1 MPGWKPDCL
10 RGSVYEP
17 DPLKLKERK
26 HDQNAVIEDS
36 TEDDRKGIAVIEL
49 YKQDGHGLGF
59 IVSGG
64 EDKGFRPTVS
74 SIRPG
79 GTAHRS
85 DSLEVDDI
93 ILSVNGIKTDG
104 MKHDEIINLLKNTG
118 EHVILEVEY
127 QLPDNSF
134 SSSFSVCCKQ
144 HIVSLER
151 DSGGFGFTLRGGY
164 HNNPQKSRA
173 LTVTQIRPG
182 GSADREGS
190 IQVGD
195 RIIAINEY
203 NVAHFTLSEASM
215 FLQQCGH
222 EANFTVEYDMSVIDT
237 IKNATG
243 PLLVE
248 IGRVPGTSLGLGLSQ
263 TSHQGKWCLSIDGI
277 DPMSLADRCGAL
289 HVGDLIRSIEGTSV
303 EHMSIAEATQLLKCS
318 LDEVVTLEIL
328 PAKIVEQHTSRDI
341 ISRRGIKSNL
351 VRSTTGSMSNAA
363 SVPAIP
369 SSLSTPSSFNMYN
382 STGSAYNMSSGTS
395 TLRLSGRKRQLT
407 KRQPSN
413 ISISSTTTSIML
425 GNQIGRSET
434 MEIRLYADYRGLGLT
449 VDGSFNDSSVLGEAP
464 VVSYVQT
471 GSAADRCALM
481 QEGDRILT
489 VNGQSLSDKTIDE
502 VNQLLRE
509 CRHRCDLEVE
519 FDVTE
524 SVILTSGTFVV
535 KLPMVKT
542 GLGVCLSGVGG
553 KANDHL
559 IITDV
564 KKGSVAHRCGSI
576 QPGDKLL
583 AINDVKT
590 ENMLVED
597 ALHLLQS
604 TDDIIK
610 LRLKRDDPY
619 SDDSGGECV
628 MYTVE
633 MQRRGGPLGIT
644 ISGTDTPGDPI
655 IISDLVEG
663 GLAVRTG
670 AIHIGDRLLAI
681 NGDTTRGKTLTEA
694 TNMLQCAVE
703 LVTLKIARPAET
715 SKTKG
720 KKLGDTCRST
730 TPVASVDSAMESWDS
745 SAPETGQIYH
755 NIGTVLSNG
764 KPQLLPKPS
773 NNKSGIKAV
782 NSNNTDTSRDRLADF
797 NQSDFEWENH
807 SNSSHSENA
816 NGGDE
821 WTGSFGEYENGSE
834 MLKQI
839 NASLK
844 QRSSA
849 SLDRPRS
856 TTAKPL
862 LTKNFS
868 HSTAKDFHSEDELC
882 SAGSRKKTTNKP
894 GKKLGPNAY
903 KEHVKTIFSPTPVQ
917 LHKIKMVKD
926 PGADDFGFGLS
937 DGMYEKGVYIS
948 GVRGGSLA
956 EKAGLVQFDRILQVN
971 GIRTRDFD
979 CCLAIPLITEAGN
992 AIDLVVCRNPI
1003 AKVSNGESSQKVAS
1017 KPVREYNSCDEG
1029 SVYMNVPTKNGFNTP
1044 KSV

>member
-1 MPGWKPDCL
+1 MTKK
-10 RGSVYEP
+10 SVSVTSN
-17 DPLKLKERK
+17 LKESSSFRKKERK

-36 TEDDRKGIAVIEL
+36 SEDDKKGIAVLEL

-222 EANFTVEYDMSVIDT
+222 EANFTVEYDMSVI
-237 IKNATG
+237 
-243 PLLVE
+243 
-248 IGRVPGTSLGLGLSQ
+248 
-263 TSHQGKWCLSIDGI
+263 
-277 DPMSLADRCGAL
+277 
-289 HVGDLIRSIEGTSV
+289 
-303 EHMSIAEATQLLKCS
+303 
-318 LDEVVTLEIL
+318 
-328 PAKIVEQHTSRDI
+328 
-341 ISRRGIKSNL
+341 

-369 SSLSTPSSFNMYN
+369 SSLSTPGSFNMYN

-407 KRQPSN
+407 KRQASN
-413 ISISSTTTSIML
+413 ISISSTATSIML

-481 QEGDRILT
+481 QEGDRIIT

-519 FDVTE
+519 FDVT
-524 SVILTSGTFVV
+524 GA
-535 KLPMVKT
+535 
-542 GLGVCLSGVGG
+542 GG

-619 SDDSGGECV
+619 SDDSGEECV

-773 NNKSGIKAV
+773 KNKSGNCKLKFRQ
-782 NSNNTDTSRDRLADF
+782 TSF
-797 NQSDFEWENH
+797 IV
-807 SNSSHSENA
+807 
-816 NGGDE
+816 
-821 WTGSFGEYENGSE
+821 Y
-834 MLKQI
+834 
-839 NASLK
+839 
-844 QRSSA
+844 
-849 SLDRPRS
+849 
-856 TTAKPL
+856 
-862 LTKNFS
+862 
-868 HSTAKDFHSEDELC
+868 
-882 SAGSRKKTTNKP
+882 RKFC
-894 GKKLGPNAY
+894 
-903 KEHVKTIFSPTPVQ
+903 E
-917 LHKIKMVKD
+917 
-926 PGADDFGFGLS
+926 
-937 DGMYEKGVYIS
+937 
-948 GVRGGSLA
+948 
-956 EKAGLVQFDRILQVN
+956 
-971 GIRTRDFD
+971 
-979 CCLAIPLITEAGN
+979 
-992 AIDLVVCRNPI
+992 
-1003 AKVSNGESSQKVAS
+1003 
-1017 KPVREYNSCDEG
+1017 
-1029 SVYMNVPTKNGFNTP
+1029 
-1044 KSV
+1044 